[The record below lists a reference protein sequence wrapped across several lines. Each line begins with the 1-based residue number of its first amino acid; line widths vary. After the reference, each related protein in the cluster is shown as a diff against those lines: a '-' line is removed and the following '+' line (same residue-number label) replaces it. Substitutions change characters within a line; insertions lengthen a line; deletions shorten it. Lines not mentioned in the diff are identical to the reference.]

1 MVDTSICGMQNTPID
16 VAMHNESVN
25 PNFTSGEYVNVY
37 AQSLQPVRQCDFS
50 KFDLS
55 KFDMTKMLGDVKI
68 PGFDMQA
75 IMDAQRKNIEALTA
89 ANQTAVQGMQAVAQ
103 RQAEILSQA
112 MSEVSSIAQQLA
124 GSASNPQEMTA
135 KQAELVRK
143 AFEQALAN
151 ARELAEMVSKS
162 NTEAFAIINK
172 RVTESLQEL
181 KSAGRRQVRRRV
193 RAPASAD
200 RPTRNIP

>member
-1 MVDTSICGMQNTPID
+1 
-16 VAMHNESVN
+16 
-25 PNFTSGEYVNVY
+25 
-37 AQSLQPVRQCDFS
+37 
-50 KFDLS
+50 
-55 KFDMTKMLGDVKI
+55 
-68 PGFDMQA
+68 
-75 IMDAQRKNIEALTA
+75 MDAQRKNIEALNA

-112 MSEVSSIAQQLA
+112 MSEVSSIAQQF
-124 GSASNPQEMTA
+124 SATGNPQEMGA
-135 KQAELVRK
+135 KQTELARK

-181 KSAGRRQVRRRV
+181 KSLVAK
-193 RAPASAD
+193 
-200 RPTRNIP
+200 

>member
-1 MVDTSICGMQNTPID
+1 MAN
-16 VAMHNESVN
+16 N
-25 PNFTSGEYVNVY
+25 PFNPFANV
-37 AQSLQPVRQCDFS
+37 DFS
-50 KFDLS
+50 KFDMS
-55 KFDMTKMLGDVKI
+55 KFDITKMLGDVKI

-75 IMDAQRKNIEALTA
+75 AMDAQRKNIEALTA
-89 ANQTAVQGMQAVAQ
+89 ANQAAVQGMQAVAQ

-112 MSEVSSIAQQLA
+112 MSEVSTVAQQLA
-124 GSASNPQEMTA
+124 SAGNNPQELTT
-135 KQAELVRK
+135 KQTELVRK

-181 KSAGRRQVRRRV
+181 KGLVGK
-193 RAPASAD
+193 
-200 RPTRNIP
+200 

>member
-1 MVDTSICGMQNTPID
+1 MSTQNPF
-16 VAMHNESVN
+16 N
-25 PNFTSGEYVNVY
+25 PFANF
-37 AQSLQPVRQCDFS
+37 DFG

-68 PGFDMQA
+68 PGFDMDA
-75 IMDAQRKNIEALTA
+75 IMAAQRKNIEALTA
-89 ANQTAVQGMQAVAQ
+89 ANQAAVQGMQAVAQ

-112 MSEVSSIAQQLA
+112 MNEVSSIAQQLA
-124 GSASNPQEMTA
+124 GSASNPQEMTT
-135 KQAELVRK
+135 KQAELARK

-151 ARELAEMVSKS
+151 MRELAEMVSKS

-181 KSAGRRQVRRRV
+181 KGLVV
-193 RAPASAD
+193 K
-200 RPTRNIP
+200 

>member
-1 MVDTSICGMQNTPID
+1 MANNPFNPFANVDFSK
-16 VAMHNESVN
+16 
-25 PNFTSGEYVNVY
+25 F
-37 AQSLQPVRQCDFS
+37 DFS

-55 KFDMTKMLGDVKI
+55 KALGDVKI

-75 IMDAQRKNIEALTA
+75 MMDAQRKNIEALTA

-112 MSEVSSIAQQLA
+112 MSEISTVAQQLS
-124 GSASNPQEMTA
+124 GSASNPQELTA
-135 KQAELVRK
+135 KQTELARK

-181 KSAGRRQVRRRV
+181 KSLVV
-193 RAPASAD
+193 K
-200 RPTRNIP
+200 

>member
-1 MVDTSICGMQNTPID
+1 MAN
-16 VAMHNESVN
+16 N
-25 PNFTSGEYVNVY
+25 PFNPFANM
-37 AQSLQPVRQCDFS
+37 DFG

-89 ANQTAVQGMQAVAQ
+89 ANQAAVQGIQAVAQ

-112 MSEVSSIAQQLA
+112 MSEVSSVAQQLA
-124 GSASNPQEMTA
+124 GSASNPQEMTT

-181 KSAGRRQVRRRV
+181 KSLVAK
-193 RAPASAD
+193 
-200 RPTRNIP
+200 

>member
-1 MVDTSICGMQNTPID
+1 MSTP
-16 VAMHNESVN
+16 N
-25 PNFTSGEYVNVY
+25 PFNPFANF
-37 AQSLQPVRQCDFS
+37 DFG

-68 PGFDMQA
+68 PGFDMDA
-75 IMDAQRKNIEALTA
+75 IMAAQRKNIEALTA
-89 ANQTAVQGMQAVAQ
+89 ANQAAVQGMQAVAQ

-112 MSEVSSIAQQLA
+112 MNEVSSIAQQLA
-124 GSASNPQEMTA
+124 GSASNPQEMTT
-135 KQAELVRK
+135 KQAELARK

-151 ARELAEMVSKS
+151 MRELAEMVSKS

-181 KSAGRRQVRRRV
+181 KG
-193 RAPASAD
+193 
-200 RPTRNIP
+200 

>member
-1 MVDTSICGMQNTPID
+1 MSTP
-16 VAMHNESVN
+16 N
-25 PNFTSGEYVNVY
+25 PFNPFANF
-37 AQSLQPVRQCDFS
+37 DFG

-55 KFDMTKMLGDVKI
+55 KFDVTKMLGDVKI

-89 ANQTAVQGMQAVAQ
+89 ANQTAVQGIQAVAQ

-112 MSEVSSIAQQLA
+112 MNEVSTVAQQLA
-124 GSASNPQEMTA
+124 SSASNPQEMTA
-135 KQAELVRK
+135 KQAELVRT
-143 AFEQALAN
+143 AFEHALAN

-181 KSAGRRQVRRRV
+181 KTLVAK
-193 RAPASAD
+193 
-200 RPTRNIP
+200 

>member
-1 MVDTSICGMQNTPID
+1 MSTPNPFNPFA
-16 VAMHNESVN
+16 AM
-25 PNFTSGEYVNVY
+25 
-37 AQSLQPVRQCDFS
+37 DFS
-50 KFDLS
+50 KFDLG
-55 KFDMTKMLGDVKI
+55 KFDVTKMLGDVKI

-89 ANQTAVQGMQAVAQ
+89 ANQAAVQGMQAVAQ

-112 MSEVSSIAQQLA
+112 MNEVSSIAQQLA
-124 GSASNPQEMTA
+124 GSASNPQEMTT

-151 ARELAEMVSKS
+151 MRELAEMVSKS
-162 NTEAFAIINK
+162 NTDAFAIINK

-181 KSAGRRQVRRRV
+181 KGLV
-193 RAPASAD
+193 APK
-200 RPTRNIP
+200 

>member
-1 MVDTSICGMQNTPID
+1 MAN
-16 VAMHNESVN
+16 N
-25 PNFTSGEYVNVY
+25 PFNPFANM
-37 AQSLQPVRQCDFS
+37 DFG

-75 IMDAQRKNIEALTA
+75 IVDAQRKNIEALTA
-89 ANQTAVQGMQAVAQ
+89 ANQAAVQGMQAVAQ

-112 MSEVSSIAQQLA
+112 MNEVSSVAQQLA
-124 GSASNPQEMTA
+124 GSASNPQEMTT

-181 KSAGRRQVRRRV
+181 KSLVAK
-193 RAPASAD
+193 
-200 RPTRNIP
+200 

>member
-1 MVDTSICGMQNTPID
+1 MANNPFNPFA
-16 VAMHNESVN
+16 AM
-25 PNFTSGEYVNVY
+25 
-37 AQSLQPVRQCDFS
+37 DFS

-75 IMDAQRKNIEALTA
+75 VMDAQRKNIEALTA
-89 ANQTAVQGMQAVAQ
+89 ANQAAVQGMQAVAQ
-103 RQAEILSQA
+103 RQAEILSQTIN
-112 MSEVSSIAQQLA
+112 EVSTIAQQLA
-124 GSASNPQEMTA
+124 NASTNPQELTT
-135 KQAELVRK
+135 KQAEIARK

-151 ARELAEMVSKS
+151 ARELAEIVSKS

-181 KSAGRRQVRRRV
+181 KSLVA
-193 RAPASAD
+193 AK
-200 RPTRNIP
+200 

>member
-1 MVDTSICGMQNTPID
+1 MSTP
-16 VAMHNESVN
+16 N
-25 PNFTSGEYVNVY
+25 PFNPFANF
-37 AQSLQPVRQCDFS
+37 DFS
-50 KFDLS
+50 KFDLT

-68 PGFDMQA
+68 PGFDMEA
-75 IMDAQRKNIEALTA
+75 VVTAQRKNIEALTA
-89 ANQTAVQGMQAVAQ
+89 ANQAAVQGMQAVAQ

-112 MSEVSSIAQQLA
+112 MSEVSSVAQELSSA
-124 GSASNPQEMTA
+124 GNPKDMTT

-151 ARELAEMVSKS
+151 MRELAEMVSKS

-181 KSAGRRQVRRRV
+181 KSLVAK
-193 RAPASAD
+193 
-200 RPTRNIP
+200 

>member
-1 MVDTSICGMQNTPID
+1 MAN
-16 VAMHNESVN
+16 N
-25 PNFTSGEYVNVY
+25 PFNPFASM
-37 AQSLQPVRQCDFS
+37 DFS

-55 KFDMTKMLGDVKI
+55 KFDITKMLGDVKI

-75 IMDAQRKNIEALTA
+75 VMDAQRKNIEALTA
-89 ANQTAVQGMQAVAQ
+89 ANQTAVQGIQAVAQ

-112 MSEVSSIAQQLA
+112 MNEVQSVAQQLA
-124 GSASNPQEMTA
+124 SSANNPQEMTA
-135 KQAELVRK
+135 KQTELARK

-151 ARELAEMVSKS
+151 MRELAEMVSKS

-181 KSAGRRQVRRRV
+181 KALV
-193 RAPASAD
+193 AK
-200 RPTRNIP
+200 

>member
-1 MVDTSICGMQNTPID
+1 MAN
-16 VAMHNESVN
+16 N
-25 PNFTSGEYVNVY
+25 PFNPFATM
-37 AQSLQPVRQCDFS
+37 DFS

-55 KFDMTKMLGDVKI
+55 KMLGDMKV

-75 IMDAQRKNIEALTA
+75 AMDAQRKNIEALTA
-89 ANQTAVQGMQAVAQ
+89 ANQAAVQGMQAVAQ

-112 MSEVSSIAQQLA
+112 LGEISSVAQQLA
-124 GSASNPQEMTA
+124 NASNSPQELTS
-135 KQAELVRK
+135 KQAELARK

-181 KSAGRRQVRRRV
+181 KALV
-193 RAPASAD
+193 AK
-200 RPTRNIP
+200 

>member
-1 MVDTSICGMQNTPID
+1 MSTPNPFNPFA
-16 VAMHNESVN
+16 AM
-25 PNFTSGEYVNVY
+25 
-37 AQSLQPVRQCDFS
+37 DFS
-50 KFDLS
+50 KFDLG
-55 KFDMTKMLGDVKI
+55 KFDVTKMLGDVKI

-103 RQAEILSQA
+103 RQAEILSQS
-112 MSEVSSIAQQLA
+112 MNEVSSIAQQLA
-124 GSASNPQEMTA
+124 SSASNPQEMTA

-181 KSAGRRQVRRRV
+181 KALVV
-193 RAPASAD
+193 K
-200 RPTRNIP
+200 

>member
-1 MVDTSICGMQNTPID
+1 MAN
-16 VAMHNESVN
+16 N
-25 PNFTSGEYVNVY
+25 PFNPFANM
-37 AQSLQPVRQCDFS
+37 
-50 KFDLS
+50 DLS
-55 KFDMTKMLGDVKI
+55 KFDMSKFDITKMLGDVKI

-75 IMDAQRKNIEALTA
+75 AMDAQRKNIEALTA
-89 ANQTAVQGMQAVAQ
+89 ANQAAVQGMQAVAQ

-112 MSEVSSIAQQLA
+112 MSEVSTVAQQLA
-124 GSASNPQEMTA
+124 GSASNPQEMTT

-181 KSAGRRQVRRRV
+181 KSLVV
-193 RAPASAD
+193 K
-200 RPTRNIP
+200 